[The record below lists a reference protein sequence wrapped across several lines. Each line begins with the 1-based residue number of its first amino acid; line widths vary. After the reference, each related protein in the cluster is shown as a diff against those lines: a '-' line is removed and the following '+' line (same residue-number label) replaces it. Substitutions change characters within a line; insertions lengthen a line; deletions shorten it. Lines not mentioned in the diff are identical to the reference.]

1 MNHHPKQETLFNYKI
16 QVFKHGI
23 QMHIVD
29 KKMLKVL
36 EDY

>member
-1 MNHHPKQETLFNYKI
+1 MNHHLKQEILFNYKI
-16 QVFKHGI
+16 QGSKHGI